1 MAKINYTISKYKE
14 KFKDYKMLFMEN
26 RFLDNG
32 EKFKEFINLFDNVI
46 DSRIKLKCTY
56 STKFI
61 VVITFLAFL
70 DIRESWQE
78 IADFAEDKRWFSEQF
93 IEYPETL
100 PVHDTYMRVFS
111 KINSETLENA
121 IIEFLTDTID
131 LVVNQNVA
139 KDDEALDILAIDGKA
154 LKGSGRLYNTENK
167 VPNNLIMNF
176 WGVSNVSFQYTTD
189 LI

>member
-1 MAKINYTISKYKE
+1 MVFRTIHWISW
-14 KFKDYKMLFMEN
+14 N
-26 RFLDNG
+26 
-32 EKFKEFINLFDNVI
+32 ITS
-46 DSRIKLKCTY
+46 SRYLY
-56 STKFI
+56 
-61 VVITFLAFL
+61 
-70 DIRESWQE
+70 ES
-78 IADFAEDKRWFSEQF
+78 
-93 IEYPETL
+93 
-100 PVHDTYMRVFS
+100 FS

-167 VPNNLIMNF
+167 VPNNQIMNF